1 MNKKLSFRGT
11 KTELIEV
18 VKNFI
23 DCAVQ
28 NYDFLESRIETF
40 VNRTDPQ
47 RWRAEIG
54 ETYYYICRCGHV
66 SELKRKPKVES
77 FNENFV
83 DAEYLQYCSGNY
95 YRTRDEAYAHAKLVK
110 EAYAAEV
117 ENIG

>member
-1 MNKKLSFRGT
+1 
-11 KTELIEV
+11 
-18 VKNFI
+18 
-23 DCAVQ
+23 
-28 NYDFLESRIETF
+28 
-40 VNRTDPQ
+40 
-47 RWRAEIG
+47 
-54 ETYYYICRCGHV
+54 
-66 SELKRKPKVES
+66 LKRKPKVES